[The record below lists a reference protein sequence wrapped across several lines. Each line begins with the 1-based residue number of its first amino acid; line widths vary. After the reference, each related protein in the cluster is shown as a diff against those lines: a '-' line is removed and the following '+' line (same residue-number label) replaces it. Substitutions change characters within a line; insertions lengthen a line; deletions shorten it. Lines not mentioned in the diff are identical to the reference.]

1 MSKHDDGVTTVM
13 RAEPL
18 GAERRVRELA
28 RMLSGLADSDTGH
41 DHAEELLMTAAAE
54 RGR

>member
-1 MSKHDDGVTTVM
+1 MV
-13 RAEPL
+13 RAEVL
-18 GAERRVRELA
+18 GNPARVRELS

-41 DHAEELLMTAAAE
+41 DHAEELLATAAAE